1 MGGDP
6 DFQRPHSAENGHVRC
21 FPATKRSKE
30 IDVLE
35 VARTVVKSDVANAV
49 IGHCAHGGAAKMKNV
64 LNVLNAHHPC
74 SDDAIPD
81 GVCADPC

>member
-6 DFQRPHSAENGHVRC
+6 DCYRPHSVEKGHLHC
-21 FPATKRSKE
+21 FPATNRRKE

-35 VARTVVKSDVANAV
+35 VARIVVRSDLANAV
-49 IGHCAHGGAAKMKNV
+49 DGACAHDGTAEMRDV
-64 LNVLNAHHPC
+64 LRVLNAHHPC

>member
-6 DFQRPHSAENGHVRC
+6 DFQRPHSVENGHVRC

-49 IGHCAHGGAAKMKNV
+49 IGHCAHAGAAKMKNV

-74 SDDAIPD
+74 SDDAIHD
-81 GVCADPC
+81 AVCTDPS